1 MTVFFHHSRF
11 SWPITNDY
19 LTIRTVNSYFTVP
32 HLPHVLENLFQ
43 IRPAR
48 SNKMK
53 GAPMN
58 STANSEEKIAWQ
70 KVVALYARPDLPRSI
85 WQTINTLVPYFLLF
99 YLSMRSLEISFWLT
113 LPLTL
118 LTAGFLVRT
127 FIIFHDCD
135 HGSFF
140 KSQRANDLLGMFTGN
155 PGLHPLLRLEA

>member
-1 MTVFFHHSRF
+1 
-11 SWPITNDY
+11 
-19 LTIRTVNSYFTVP
+19 
-32 HLPHVLENLFQ
+32 
-43 IRPAR
+43 
-48 SNKMK
+48 
-53 GAPMN
+53 MN

-127 FIIFHDCD
+127 FIIFHDCG